1 MLSAIKCSS
10 VIALIPTT
18 HLSYSAVTIT
28 KKREVRHQRHL
39 LLSFSS
45 FWEFLGTAGSQ
56 LKRHSRRSLNTQW
69 VCFAPC
75 AHQARRKP
83 LLLTRNGSVYMIWT
97 TDMYDVNHSNS
108 WDRLNLDLWTDL
120 LPPPCPPS
128 SIAGFWAL
136 PADSRWWALGLQLH
150 CSQDQQT
157 PPHASRLCLW
167 QFWDTS
173 AFRGKSH
180 PSYDLNQFSVPKN
193 TRENTFYMGICHSNG
208 NRFYS
213 YEYQKTRFPEII
225 QPSYSAPSA
234 FDTRVLL
241 MSVIRTTALATPGWH
256 VSLGTGT
263 H

>member
-45 FWEFLGTAGSQ
+45 FWELLGTAGSQ

-180 PSYDLNQFSVPKN
+180 PSYDLNQFSV
-193 TRENTFYMGICHSNG
+193 
-208 NRFYS
+208 
-213 YEYQKTRFPEII
+213 QKTPGKIHFTWEYATAMAI
-225 QPSYSAPSA
+225 A
-234 FDTRVLL
+234 FIPMNIKRPDSLKSFSPV
-241 MSVIRTTALATPGWH
+241 TALPVHLTP
-256 VSLGTGT
+256 VSS
-263 H
+263 